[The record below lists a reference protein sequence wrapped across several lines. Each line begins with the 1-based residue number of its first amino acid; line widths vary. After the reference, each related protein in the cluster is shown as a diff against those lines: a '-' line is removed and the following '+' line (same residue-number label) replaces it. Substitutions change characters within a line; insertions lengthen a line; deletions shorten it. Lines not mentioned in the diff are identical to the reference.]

1 MRGEGGGGE
10 NKRREVGEERK
21 GGRKNS
27 VRERERKML
36 GEEKV
41 GGIREKIKVSWRTLK
56 GRPIKEERK
65 RRRMGKGKT
74 KYEGKE
80 EEIEKGRKRQS

>member
-10 NKRREVGEERK
+10 NKRRGKGEERK

-27 VRERERKML
+27 VRDRERERL
-36 GEEKV
+36 GEEKG
-41 GGIREKIKVSWRTLK
+41 GGIREKIMESWRTLK
-56 GRPIKEERK
+56 GRPIKEEGK

-80 EEIEKGRKRQS
+80 EEIEKGRERQS